1 MSHKERHSGRRVSGS
16 ESESERA
23 NAKSHGIK
31 EISSVGLEQL
41 EKGRKRARRAER
53 ERGVRDGELS
63 GACAVRVNRK

>member
-1 MSHKERHSGRRVSGS
+1 MSHKERHSGRRVSG
-16 ESESERA
+16 SESERA

-41 EKGRKRARRAER
+41 EKGRKRAR
-53 ERGVRDGELS
+53 ERGVGDGELS